1 MDFTEF
7 YRELQRIGCVEE
19 EFPSRVAAVLYAC
32 FDAGL
37 SVEQTRRFM
46 SRFMLIKSVGEC
58 LASDHLGPETIER
71 IVAAESPGLMT
82 KDLLSIFSSDQLK
95 PEFRP
100 HSSGER

>member
-46 SRFMLIKSVGEC
+46 SRFMLIKSVGSAWRAI
-58 LASDHLGPETIER
+58 ASGRKRSSELSRLRALG
-71 IVAAESPGLMT
+71 S
-82 KDLLSIFSSDQLK
+82 
-95 PEFRP
+95 
-100 HSSGER
+100 